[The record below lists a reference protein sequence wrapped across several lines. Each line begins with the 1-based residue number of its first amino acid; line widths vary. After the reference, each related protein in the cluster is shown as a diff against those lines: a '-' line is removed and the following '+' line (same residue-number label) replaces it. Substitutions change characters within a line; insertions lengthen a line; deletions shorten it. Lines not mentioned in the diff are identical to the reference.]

1 MADLELKALVASMEA
16 LIAADKFAESM
27 IPLLKAANNVGG
39 IDAAI
44 VILKAAASEAVRRR
58 L

>member
-1 MADLELKALVASMEA
+1 MSSPELKALIASMEA
-16 LIAADKFAESM
+16 LTAAEKFAESM
-27 IPLLKAANNVGG
+27 LPLLRAANDVGG

-44 VILKAAASEAVRRR
+44 VILKAATSEAVRRR

>member
-1 MADLELKALVASMEA
+1 MATPELKALIASMEA
-16 LIAADKFAESM
+16 LTAAEKFAESM
-27 IPLLKAANNVGG
+27 LPLLKAANDMGG

-44 VILKAAASEAVRRR
+44 TILKAAASESARRR